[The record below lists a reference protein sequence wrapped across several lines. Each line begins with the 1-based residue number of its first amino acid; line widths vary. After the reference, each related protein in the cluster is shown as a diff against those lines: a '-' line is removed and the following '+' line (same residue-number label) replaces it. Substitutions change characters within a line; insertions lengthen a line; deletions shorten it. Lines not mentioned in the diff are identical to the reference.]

1 MGTKETTVLTAKI
14 LRQHGYTQR
23 DIAERLGVTDR
34 TVRNYLAHDETFDAP
49 KVRKSKLD
57 PYKQVIGK
65 LVEERNDLSAI
76 LILERIQALGYTGK
90 ISVLRDYVAA
100 EKEKL
105 YREAII
111 RFETEP
117 GRQAQV
123 DWKEFGTC
131 AMEDGERKLYA
142 FVMTLGY
149 SRRSFVWFTRSMSQN
164 VLLECHVKA
173 FEHFCGVPKD
183 ILYDNMKTAFVCDS
197 GGIFRPNERLL
208 GLANHYGFLPK
219 RCRVRRPQT
228 KGKVERFIEHLTGN
242 FWPRVK
248 EEALSIP
255 WLNEQVASWLAA
267 TDEKP
272 LREFGETR
280 AERFVRE
287 RGILTP
293 LPVGRYDTRDIHRV
307 LVNSESFIQFE
318 TNRYSVPPAY
328 RGENLTLKVDA
339 MNGYG
344 EILLGRVSIRTF
356 SLYRKGENKKT
367 WLGDDREQVM
377 RAWEKDRDRRAAR
390 ENKKRAVSAVTQVDV
405 RHPSVYDRLLAEV
418 RS

>member
-14 LRQHGYTQR
+14 LKQHGYTQR

-34 TVRNYLAHDETFDAP
+34 TVRNYLVHDGTFDAP

-57 PYKQVIGK
+57 PFKQVILK

-76 LILERIQALGYTGK
+76 LILERIQAMGYTGK

-123 DWKEFGTC
+123 DWKEFGRC

-149 SRRSFVWFTRSMSQN
+149 SRASFVWFTRSMSQS
-164 VLLECHVKA
+164 VLLECHAKA
-173 FEHFCGVPKD
+173 FEHFGGVPKE

-219 RCRVRRPQT
+219 RCQVRRPQT
-228 KGKVERFIEHLTGN
+228 KGKVERFIEHLKGN

-248 EEALSIP
+248 EETLSIP
-255 WLNEQVASWLAA
+255 WLNEQVSSWL
-267 TDEKP
+267 TVTNEQP

-280 AERFVRE
+280 TERFVRE

-293 LPVGRYDTRDIHRV
+293 LPAGRYDTRDIHQV
-307 LVNSESFIQFE
+307 LVNSESFIQFD

-328 RGENLTLKVDA
+328 RGEFLTLKIDA

-344 EILLGRVSIRTF
+344 EIFSGRVSIRTF
-356 SLYRKGENKKT
+356 PLYRKGGNMKT

-377 RAWEKDRDRRAAR
+377 RAWEKNRKRRADR
-390 ENKKRAVSAVTQVDV
+390 EGKKRAVPAVTQVDIC
-405 RHPSVYDRLLAEV
+405 HPSVYDRLLAEV
-418 RS
+418 MS